1 MATDLRTF
9 LEELD
14 RRGDLK
20 RVNGAGLEYE
30 IGCIAETAFHRRGPA
45 LLFDEIP
52 GYASG
57 FRVASNLGSTRQRAL
72 MAIGTDPDT
81 PEADAMRA
89 WKARWKSYEGVPPR
103 VVANSP
109 LLENALFGEDVDLN
123 RIPVPVWHELDG
135 GPYIGSGVAVIL
147 KDPDTGSVNLGSYR
161 LQVHDGKT
169 TGLFCEP
176 ANDGSAILRKYWDK
190 GQACPVA
197 VSVGPEP
204 VVFLTAS
211 GSTGCPPG
219 VPEYEYVGFLCNE
232 AVDVIEGRMTGL
244 PISAGSEIA
253 FEGEIP
259 PPDVES
265 RREGPFGEWT
275 GYYMITSVPEPVI
288 RVTALYYRNDPILF
302 GAPPFK
308 PHRESYAFSLPM
320 RSMTGLW
327 SRLEKDGLPVTRVTD
342 LVKMGAVVVSVDQKT
357 SDDVAADH
365 PGAAGEPLP
374 LPDKYPGGR
383 RRKSRGSH
391 RGLLGSGHAAGRRRR
406 RSQEHGSERLAAG
419 PVADG
424 RGARDPGADP
434 VPAPDPQRLPPVRAD
449 EGVLAGEPVQQGTAG
464 SHMGEMVPG
473 RLAEGRPVA
482 GSLRASFDSAA
493 LRSGRTEGCRSY
505 HRSS

>member
-147 KDPDTGSVNLGSYR
+147 KDPDTGFVNLGSYR

-357 SDDVAADH
+357 PDDVPRIIQALQESRSPCRINILVDDDVNPEDPIEVFWALGTRLD
-365 PGAAGEPLP
+365 AGEGVHKSTVQSAWRLDPLRTAEEREIREP
-374 LPDKYPGGR
+374 IPYRRLILNGCRPFERMKEFSPVNLFSKERREATWEKWRLGDWLKGGR
-383 RRKSRGSH
+383 
-391 RGLLGSGHAAGRRRR
+391 
-406 RSQEHGSERLAAG
+406 
-419 PVADG
+419 
-424 RGARDPGADP
+424 
-434 VPAPDPQRLPPVRAD
+434 
-449 EGVLAGEPVQQGTAG
+449 
-464 SHMGEMVPG
+464 
-473 RLAEGRPVA
+473 
-482 GSLRASFDSAA
+482 
-493 LRSGRTEGCRSY
+493 
-505 HRSS
+505 